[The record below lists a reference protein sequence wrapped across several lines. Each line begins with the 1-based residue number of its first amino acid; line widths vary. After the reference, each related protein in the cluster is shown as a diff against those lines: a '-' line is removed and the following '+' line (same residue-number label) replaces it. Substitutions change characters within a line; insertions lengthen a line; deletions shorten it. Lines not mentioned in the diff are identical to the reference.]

1 MDILE
6 AIIRI
11 VIGVVLVLVIMGSSL
26 FGYVAWKAGAKRWGG
41 GLFGICALS
50 IFLLY
55 WIVLSAFIAELP
67 SPL

>member
-1 MDILE
+1 MDLLE

-11 VIGVVLVLVIMGSSL
+11 VIGVVLVLAMIGSSL
-26 FGYVAWKAGAKRWGG
+26 FGYVAWKAGARKWGG

-55 WIVLSAFIAELP
+55 WIVLSAFISELP
-67 SPL
+67 SPF